1 MDGKGK
7 FEWPDGRIYIGEY
20 KDGKKEGMGEC
31 VYPDGRIY
39 KGLWKEGKQDG
50 EGMFYIPDKKVWKKG
65 IWDKGKRVQWISG
78 INNNED
84 IKLVNDN

>member
-1 MDGKGK
+1 
-7 FEWPDGRIYIGEY
+7 
-20 KDGKKEGMGEC
+20 MGEC

-78 INNNED
+78 INNNNED